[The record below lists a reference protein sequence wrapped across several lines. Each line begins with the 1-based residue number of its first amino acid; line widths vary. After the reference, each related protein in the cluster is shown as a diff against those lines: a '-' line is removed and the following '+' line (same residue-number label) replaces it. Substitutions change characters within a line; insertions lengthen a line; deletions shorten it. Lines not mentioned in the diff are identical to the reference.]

1 MPRGAELLN
10 ERRCQDDH
18 IARRTF
24 QQLLFHHAHGIE
36 GARELRVGGLFNG
49 GLERGDQA
57 LCCATTQQMNKTC
70 QSINPI

>member
-1 MPRGAELLN
+1 
-10 ERRCQDDH
+10 
-18 IARRTF
+18 
-24 QQLLFHHAHGIE
+24 LFHHAHGIE

-49 GLERGDQA
+49 ELERGDQA